1 MCSHFIILSSSYSA
15 GERIALDFTDFSKDI
30 NSIIKRIKQ
39 ECGEDVSISTHGI
52 NADDTTWEGVK
63 RADPFFQDV
72 RLIKNVDEFIRL
84 IKQDRILSGTDIAKY
99 ILSVVG
105 NCTHLKLEKLVY
117 FCYADYIC
125 GTGKKLFKDKIF
137 AYKLGPV
144 VESVYQQYKSYGKE
158 TIDDTDE
165 NFIPQRKDRRLSS
178 RSRILFSEDGVQ
190 KMVSIIT
197 TLKKYG
203 LLTASHLVELT
214 HSENSPWSH
223 YDSTQPHQEMEDDII
238 KKYHSNESL

>member
-125 GTGKKLFKDKIF
+125 GTCCAD
-137 AYKLGPV
+137 A
-144 VESVYQQYKSYGKE
+144 ESVTCKAKE
-158 TIDDTDE
+158 VILTVACLVK
-165 NFIPQRKDRRLSS
+165 FIVKY
-178 RSRILFSEDGVQ
+178 RIV
-190 KMVSIIT
+190 
-197 TLKKYG
+197 
-203 LLTASHLVELT
+203 
-214 HSENSPWSH
+214 
-223 YDSTQPHQEMEDDII
+223 
-238 KKYHSNESL
+238 